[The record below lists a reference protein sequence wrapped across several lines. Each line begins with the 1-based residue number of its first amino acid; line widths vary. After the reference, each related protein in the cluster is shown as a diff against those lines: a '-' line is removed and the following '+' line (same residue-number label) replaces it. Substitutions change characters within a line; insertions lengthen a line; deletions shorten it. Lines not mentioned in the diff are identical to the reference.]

1 MAQYY
6 LSKAAKADLGR
17 IYSYGY
23 QTFGETRADAYFAA
37 FFDVFSRIAQTPLS
51 FPSVDHIR
59 PGYRRAVCG
68 VDSIYFRQ
76 NGEVVEIM
84 AILGGQQSE
93 LWL

>member
-1 MAQYY
+1 MANYY
-6 LSKAAKADLGR
+6 LSNAAKADLKR

-23 QTFGETRADAYFAA
+23 QAFGETQADTYFAA
-37 FFDVFSRIAQTPLS
+37 FFDTFERIAQAPLS
-51 FPSVDHIR
+51 FPSVNDIR

-76 NGEVVEIM
+76 NGDMVEIM